1 MLKRLLKR
9 SETSGRDDDNIES
22 IKKRFGELKWST
34 WGLSL
39 YLHHLARSH
48 VQEHNDA
55 GHRALSET
63 GQGRRGAFEIIL
75 DIAFSNTSQ
84 YQIDSS
90 PAVEE
95 VHATTVTAVEKV
107 LV

>member
-1 MLKRLLKR
+1 MVFLGLLAVL
-9 SETSGRDDDNIES
+9 TS
-22 IKKRFGELKWST
+22 
-34 WGLSL
+34 SL
-39 YLHHLARSH
+39 ACSH
-48 VQEHNDA
+48 VQEHDDA

-63 GQGRRGAFEIIL
+63 GKGRRGAF
-75 DIAFSNTSQ
+75 DIVPDSMFFNTPQ
-84 YQIDSS
+84 CQIDSS